1 MGRHAGRGGSS
12 QCPVS
17 SEVGSGRGG
26 PFAWRIQHLFDV
38 MFWYFLTPTRDGDAA
53 HWNELIMCISKQ
65 NTRKKRNTQRNT
77 KNKTKKWKKK
87 KKHRQADYLNEMIL
101 WIEKWPPGIW
111 DKIKRVCLANQS
123 EPNQTERTLPNWT
136 VPQRSARPRQTR
148 LPVCHRPSLWLVGS
162 ARNKTKIL
170 MHIPVCM
177 CVCQC
182 VCVACVVTNLFAGAH
197 IEVTFSKACY

>member
-1 MGRHAGRGGSS
+1 MLQACGTAGGTRRV
-12 QCPVS
+12 QPVS
-17 SEVGSGRGG
+17 SVEWGRVGSRRT
-26 PFAWRIQHLFDV
+26 FRLAYSTFIWCDV
-38 MFWYFLTPTRDGDAA
+38 LIFLDT
-53 HWNELIMCISKQ
+53 
-65 NTRKKRNTQRNT
+65 NTRRRRSTLKWINYVHFKTKYKKKRNTQRKT
-77 KNKTKKWKKK
+77 KNKKMKRK

-148 LPVCHRPSLWLVGS
+148 PPVCHRPSLWLVGS
-162 ARNKTKIL
+162 PRNKTKIL

-177 CVCQC
+177 CVCQY
-182 VCVACVVTNLFAGAH
+182 VCVWHVSWQICSLART
-197 IEVTFSKACY
+197 SS